1 MPIKSS
7 GELSESQVIARCP
20 QVTAVNQDSSFI
32 HGHAIFER
40 KADIS
45 KEQAVGSHDPETM
58 QSMTRPTTRDAILT
72 CARKPT

>member
-40 KADIS
+40 KAD
-45 KEQAVGSHDPETM
+45 GRGTLG
-58 QSMTRPTTRDAILT
+58 ILLFI
-72 CARKPT
+72 AGMGR